1 MPRFQEAS
9 TGEASSLLP
18 TKSLISHFFSSPL
31 NTNPPTLFFSTQ
43 NTPNQFPFTFHL
55 TFNMA
60 SLNEA
65 STLELISQYLLADQ
79 YFTSSIDHTH
89 SFKNISNLPQS
100 PSLFNN
106 PTTTTTATTVTTTTD
121 RDNIN
126 SRNKPSSTLKQ
137 RKPACVKNVTIPQ
150 TTSFNLMSCSNV
162 NDDADNPVAV
172 KNKDPDADADDNN
185 NNNNNNIEE
194 KHYRGV
200 RRRPWGRYAA
210 EIRDPNRKGS
220 RVWLGTFDTAV
231 EAAKAYDNAAF
242 RLRGSKAILNFPL
255 EVGGTLDSKVEV
267 DRGKKRKYEETEGFQ
282 RNVVVKKEEETVT
295 VGGGG
300 GVGVGPLTPSNWTG
314 FWDGEKG
321 IFTVPPLSPLSPYA
335 GISPLRVC

>member
-1 MPRFQEAS
+1 
-9 TGEASSLLP
+9 
-18 TKSLISHFFSSPL
+18 
-31 NTNPPTLFFSTQ
+31 
-43 NTPNQFPFTFHL
+43 
-55 TFNMA
+55 MA
-60 SLNEA
+60 SLDEA

-79 YFTSSIDHTH
+79 YFTSSMNHTY
-89 SFKNISNLPQS
+89 SFNNISNLPQN
-100 PSLFNN
+100 PSLSNN

-121 RDNIN
+121 HNNIN

-137 RKPACVKNVTIPQ
+137 RKPACIKNVTIPQ
-150 TTSFNLMSCSNV
+150 STSFNLISCLNV
-162 NDDADNPVAV
+162 NDDDNNPVAV
-172 KNKDPDADADDNN
+172 KNKDPDAADNN
-185 NNNNNNIEE
+185 NNNKE

-210 EIRDPNRKGS
+210 EIRDPNKKGT

-255 EVGGTLDSKVEV
+255 EVGSSLDSKVGV
-267 DRGKKRKYEETEGFQ
+267 DCGKKRKYEETEGFQ

-295 VGGGG
+295 VGGG
-300 GVGVGPLTPSNWTG
+300 VGVGPLTPSSWIG
-314 FWDGEKG
+314 FWDDGKG
-321 IFTVPPLSPLSPYA
+321 IFSVPPLSPLSPY

>member
-1 MPRFQEAS
+1 
-9 TGEASSLLP
+9 
-18 TKSLISHFFSSPL
+18 
-31 NTNPPTLFFSTQ
+31 
-43 NTPNQFPFTFHL
+43 
-55 TFNMA
+55 MA
-60 SLNEA
+60 SLDEA

-79 YFTSSIDHTH
+79 YFTSSMDHTY
-89 SFKNISNLPQS
+89 SFNNISNLPQN

-106 PTTTTTATTVTTTTD
+106 PPTTVTATTVTTTTD

-126 SRNKPSSTLKQ
+126 SRIKPSSTLKQ
-137 RKPACVKNVTIPQ
+137 RKPACIRNVAIPQ
-150 TTSFNLMSCSNV
+150 SKSFNLMSCLNV
-162 NDDADNPVAV
+162 NDDDDDNPVAA
-172 KNKDPDADADDNN
+172 KNKDPDTAANN
-185 NNNNNNIEE
+185 NNNNKE

-210 EIRDPNRKGS
+210 EIRDPNKKGS

-231 EAAKAYDNAAF
+231 EAARAYDNAAF

-255 EVGGTLDSKVEV
+255 EVGGSLDSKVEV
-267 DRGKKRKYEETEGFQ
+267 DCGKKRKYEETQGFQ
-282 RNVVVKKEEETVT
+282 RNVVVKKEEQT
-295 VGGGG
+295 VGDGG
-300 GVGVGPLTPSNWTG
+300 GVGLGPLTPSSWTG